1 MITAVRMLKY
11 LTLLK
16 ILALWAGTV
25 SANKKATVGGH
36 SKKVVCYWGT
46 WANYRPKEGKFT
58 PESVDG
64 SLCTHLIYS
73 FAGLDGSKN
82 IIKSLDT
89 WMDLEKDYGLAG
101 FKKATDLKKKWPHL
115 KVMIAIGGWNE
126 GSVKYSKMAKDP
138 KSRST
143 FVNSTLDFLKKHK
156 FDGLDLDWEYP
167 SKRGG
172 APEDKKNFVLL
183 TKDLKEAF
191 LPHKYLLTAAIG
203 AGKATIDISYDVAS
217 MYKYLDLVNVMAYD
231 LHGKW
236 DKVTGHNAP
245 IRPRPDEQGG
255 NKFLNI
261 EYIVSYLIKKGAHP
275 EKTALGVPL
284 YGRSFLLTNSAN
296 NHIGA
301 KARATSFAGPLTR
314 EQGFLGYNEIC
325 KELSTAN
332 HSWTVVWEKCHMAPY
347 MVKGDRWVSYD
358 DERSARLKANIAFEH
373 KLGGVMVWS
382 IETDDFNGFCAKD
395 PEQGGPYR
403 YPMLKALNIA
413 LSDKERGEEVRLEE
427 EDLPCDPQDYEV
439 KHNVPVIE
447 DNSVAEAPV
456 ADQETAHQ
464 PPPPSGGNSVCVKPN
479 EPNPDPTDC
488 SQFYLCANGVPHL
501 LSCRPG
507 TLYSPALMTCD
518 HAFNVV
524 CDAKPQPVD
533 SNSVPSSDVKPSYKP
548 EPSQPWTPPYKP
560 PVNEIDSNDLES
572 QRFGV
577 FKEEKEEDMSG
588 EKVVIVIL
596 ILILLAILA
605 ILCWCFRFR
614 IKEFAKPHL
623 EKIDIQRIRKPS
635 TVSLLQAYKRNK
647 IRWPSAQPSQKSSPS
662 APPAPPRDYA
672 TNISSSASQS
682 HSKLPGPP
690 NIPLPSIPDSEEP
703 AQLTIS
709 PAPSAPPKD
718 YNQYSVIS
726 INSVPQPPPRNRR
739 RDSITE
745 DSTA

>member
-1 MITAVRMLKY
+1 MLRY
-11 LTLLK
+11 LALLK
-16 ILALWAGTV
+16 ILSVLVENV
-25 SANKKATVGGH
+25 SANKAATVGGH

-64 SLCTHLIYS
+64 TLCTHLIYS

-126 GSVKYSKMAKDP
+126 GSVKYSKMAKHP
-138 KSRST
+138 KSRSA
-143 FVNSTLDFLKKHK
+143 FVNSTLDFLKKHS

-172 APEDKKNFVLL
+172 APDDKKNFVLL

-191 LPHKYLLTAAIG
+191 IPHKYLLTAAIG
-203 AGKATIDISYDVAS
+203 AGKATIDISYDVAG

-236 DKVTGHNAP
+236 DKKTGHNAP

-255 NKFLNI
+255 NVYLNI
-261 EYIVSYLIKKGAHP
+261 EYIVEYLIKKGARP
-275 EKTALGVPL
+275 EKTVLGVPL
-284 YGRSFLLTNSAN
+284 YGRSFLLSNPAN

-301 KARATSFAGPLTR
+301 QARATSFAGPLTR

-325 KELSTAN
+325 KELGTPN
-332 HSWTVVWEKCHMAPY
+332 HTWTVVWEKCHMAPY

-358 DERSARLKANIAFEH
+358 DERSARLKANIAFEQ

-382 IETDDFNGFCAKD
+382 IETDDFNGYCAED
-395 PEQGGPYR
+395 PEVGGPYR
-403 YPMLKALNIA
+403 YPMLKALNTA
-413 LSDKERGEEVRLEE
+413 LSDKERGVDVRLEE
-427 EDLPCDPQDYEV
+427 EDMECDPKDYTV

-447 DNSVAEAPV
+447 GNDIDEPV
-456 ADQETAHQ
+456 ADQETSHQ
-464 PPPPSGGNSVCVKPN
+464 PPPPSGGTGVCVKPN
-479 EPNPDPTDC
+479 EPNRDPTDC

-507 TLYSPALMTCD
+507 TLYSPSLMTCD

-524 CDAKPQPVD
+524 CDAKPSSVD
-533 SNSVPSSDVKPSYKP
+533 SNSVPSSDVKPAFKP
-548 EPSQPWTPPYKP
+548 QPSQPWRP
-560 PVNEIDSNDLES
+560 PVKPDFGSPIEEIDNNGIDG
-572 QRFGV
+572 QWTGIYH
-577 FKEEKEEDMSG
+577 EEKEEDMSG

-596 ILILLAILA
+596 ILILLFIVFG
-605 ILCWCFRFR
+605 LCWCFRWR
-614 IKEFAKPHL
+614 IKDFAKPHL
-623 EKIDIQRIRKPS
+623 QKIDMARIRKPS
-635 TVSLLQAYKRNK
+635 TVSLLKAYKRNK
-647 IRWPSAQPSQKSSPS
+647 IRWPSAATSRKAEPS
-662 APPAPPRDYA
+662 APPAPPRDYSTTA
-672 TNISSSASQS
+672 PTQPTQS
-682 HSKLPGPP
+682 PTKYPGPP
-690 NIPLPSIPDSEEP
+690 NIPLPKIPEQS
-703 AQLTIS
+703 AS
-709 PAPSAPPKD
+709 PSVPPSVPPSAPPKD

-739 RDSITE
+739 KDIDSSTE
-745 DSTA
+745 GDSNA